1 LSTENSLITEVA
13 ADVLSGVS
21 PDGPTG
27 ALHPLWSTLVELGWP
42 QVGIAEQ
49 RGGAGG
55 TLGDLAELVAA
66 TAASGVSVPLLEM
79 SVSRWVLG
87 ERLPSAPLVVTATGL
102 AGVPW
107 ARYASHVVVRP
118 ERESAYLV
126 ELSGVEIERGEN
138 LAGEPRD
145 TVRVSGATIPLSDAP
160 PHDAVLAR
168 AALLNAAALLGA
180 ARGAYAR
187 TREHVTQREQ
197 FGRPLVA
204 LKAVANGLAE
214 MSTHLVSTEAALARA
229 VRIHED
235 GPAER
240 ALTASATAKIAA
252 ARAATSIA
260 RAAHQ
265 LHGAMGVTREHSLH
279 HVTRKLWSWRDEYG
293 SERRWST
300 DLGREA
306 LAAGETGLWERL
318 TA

>member
-1 LSTENSLITEVA
+1 MRNSLITEVA

-21 PDGPTG
+21 PEAPEG
-27 ALHPLWSTLVELGWP
+27 ALHPLWPTLVELGWP
-42 QVGIAEQ
+42 QVGTAEE

-55 TLGDLAELVAA
+55 TLGDLAELIAA

-79 SVSRWVLG
+79 SLSQWILG
-87 ERLPSAPLVVTATGL
+87 EQLPAGLVVTAT
-102 AGVPW
+102 APENVPW
-107 ARYASHVVVRP
+107 ARHAGHVVVRP

-126 ELSGVEIERGEN
+126 ELNGDVEHGQN

-145 TVRVSGATIPLSDAP
+145 TIRASGATTPLPDAP
-160 PHDAVLAR
+160 PHDALLAR
-168 AALLNAAALLGA
+168 AAVLNAAALLGA

-197 FGRPLVA
+197 FGRPLLA

-214 MSTHLVSTEAALARA
+214 MSTHLVATEAAVARA
-229 VRIHED
+229 VRIHDED
-235 GPAER
+235 SAER
-240 ALTASATAKIAA
+240 AFAAAASAKIAA
-252 ARAATSIA
+252 ARTATSIA

-279 HVTRKLWSWRDEYG
+279 HVTRKLWAWRDEYG

-300 DLGREA
+300 ELGRAA